1 MFLMALIPRK
11 FIKIASKTVENYANF
26 WWNKGELFL
35 PFGVHSAIQV
45 HPVVVVIIDE
55 ATQVLEAVP
64 FCRQAVVWEI
74 EIT

>member
-35 PFGVHSAIQV
+35 PFGVHCEPILKF
-45 HPVVVVIIDE
+45 HPQFLVMDNDIPLAQMVGGLNI
-55 ATQVLEAVP
+55 L
-64 FCRQAVVWEI
+64 
-74 EIT
+74 